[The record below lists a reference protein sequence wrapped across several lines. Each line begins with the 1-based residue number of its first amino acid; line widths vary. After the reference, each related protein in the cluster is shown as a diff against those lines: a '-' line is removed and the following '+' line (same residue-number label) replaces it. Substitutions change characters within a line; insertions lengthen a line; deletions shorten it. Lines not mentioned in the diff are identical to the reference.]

1 VGPLQFDVTIDRL
14 DAEYDVAATLGSAP
28 YERARWVE
36 APDSAEGD
44 ETLKRFKKKFETN
57 LFTDAEGAL
66 AYLAR
71 NDWRL
76 ERTVEEWPQLTF
88 RATKEHV

>member
-1 VGPLQFDVTIDRL
+1 DTKGG
-14 DAEYDVAATLGSAP
+14 DAL
-28 YERARWVE
+28 
-36 APDSAEGD
+36 
-44 ETLKRFKKKFETN
+44 LKDFKDQFETN
-57 LFTDAEGAL
+57 LFTDAEGSL

-76 ERTVEEWPQLTF
+76 ERTVEDWPALTF